1 MTHSVMTSKMSSLG
15 NSVNPRYSRYSK
27 AEKLYQVEIEDFDG
41 EIFYYEVEAKSVD
54 EANEKATELHSGDIY
69 MMNIYEY

>member
-27 AEKLYQVEIEDFDG
+27 AEKLFSKN
-41 EIFYYEVEAKSVD
+41 FFWYYLTSY
-54 EANEKATELHSGDIY
+54 NY
-69 MMNIYEY
+69 

>member
-1 MTHSVMTSKMSSLG
+1 MTHSVMTSKMDSLG
-15 NSVNPRYSRYSK
+15 NSVNPRYSSYSK
-27 AEKLYQVEIEDFDG
+27 AEKNFQVEIEDFDG
-41 EIFYYEVEAKSVD
+41 EIFYYEVEAKSDD

>member
-41 EIFYYEVEAKSVD
+41 EIFYYEVEARND
-54 EANEKATELHSGDIY
+54 EEAALKAEEMFNGDIY
-69 MMNIYEY
+69 TMYVYLM

>member
-1 MTHSVMTSKMSSLG
+1 MTHSVMTSKMNSLG
-15 NSVNPRYSRYSK
+15 NSVNSHYSRYSK

-41 EIFYYEVEAKSVD
+41 EVFYYEVEAKSD
-54 EANEKATELHSGDIY
+54 EEANEKATELHSGDIY

>member
-1 MTHSVMTSKMSSLG
+1 MTHSVMTSKMDSLG

-27 AEKLYQVEIEDFDG
+27 AEKIYQVEIEDFDG
-41 EIFYYEVEAKSVD
+41 EIFYYEVEAKSDD

>member
-54 EANEKATELHSGDIY
+54 EANEKATELYSGDIY